1 VRDGIDIRNQQGESI
16 LAIISPKVRDT
27 PPTWKLRRF
36 MTGDA
41 HTSAT
46 SDHVDGMDSDRQLV
60 ALWERETGFSYME
73 VMFPV
78 VYNRDPEMYKNIPR
92 ARNEQKPQI
101 LTSAAIQKVAFRLDM
116 AMLSSLYKS
125 SWMGGIL
132 ARERYA

>member
-1 VRDGIDIRNQQGESI
+1 
-16 LAIISPKVRDT
+16 
-27 PPTWKLRRF
+27 

-46 SDHVDGMDSDRQLV
+46 SDHVDRMDPDRQLV